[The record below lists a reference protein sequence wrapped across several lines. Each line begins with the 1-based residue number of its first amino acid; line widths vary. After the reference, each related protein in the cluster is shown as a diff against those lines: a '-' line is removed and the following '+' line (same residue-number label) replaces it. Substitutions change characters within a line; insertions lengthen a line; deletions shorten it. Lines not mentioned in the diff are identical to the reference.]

1 MRTNTHTLRPQERI
15 VSYKHTRF
23 IALIGDV
30 MMSVVIK
37 NCWMLTGGGS
47 EWAELV
53 SIVTAT
59 DRQA

>member
-1 MRTNTHTLRPQERI
+1 MRTNTHTLRPQEWI
-15 VSYKHTRF
+15 ISYKHTGF
-23 IALIGDV
+23 IAFISDV

-37 NCWMLTGGGS
+37 NCWMLTAGGS

-53 SIVTAT
+53 STVTVT